1 MRFMNR
7 NDILKC
13 AVCGLTAEVLNP
25 GSGGAPVCCGETMA
39 VMPEQTAEYKF
50 EKHVPYPEAVP
61 DRGIRVLVGKEAAHP
76 MTEAHHIEWI
86 EVQDGNDTVRKYL
99 APGAAPEMEFAV
111 PLRPGLVIR
120 EFCNLHGLW
129 KYEVK

>member
-1 MRFMNR
+1 MKR

-13 AVCGLTAEVLNP
+13 AICGLTVDVLTA
-25 GSGGAPVCCGETMA
+25 GSDKAPICCGEPMT

-50 EKHVPYPEAVP
+50 EKHVPYPEVIS
-61 DRGIRVLVGKEAAHP
+61 DQKFRVLVGKETEHP
-76 MTEAHHIEWI
+76 MTEGHHIEWI
-86 EVQDGNDTVRKYL
+86 QVQDGNCVIRKYL
-99 APGAAPEMEFAV
+99 APGEVPRCDFAM

-129 KYEVK
+129 KYEVR